1 MAELG
6 VIQGG
11 KFSAPP
17 LKPAGSFDGGGP
29 PSDNGGME
37 ARVTRLENK
46 LDNVESRLTRIEAKL
61 DHMATK
67 AELADMK
74 ADLVKW
80 IVGTA
85 IALGTAA
92 ITVMTFVL
100 NNATPKAPAIPA
112 PAPTVIVVPTP
123 AAQPASS

>member
-1 MAELG
+1 MGSLYH
-6 VIQGG
+6 
-11 KFSAPP
+11 
-17 LKPAGSFDGGGP
+17 LPAGRISPFSFEAEARQHAESFGQFDGGGP

-37 ARVTRLENK
+37 ARIARL
-46 LDNVESRLTRIEAKL
+46 EAKL
-61 DHMATK
+61 DYLATK
-67 AELADMK
+67 EDLAKLDTKLSNMESN
-74 ADLVKW
+74 LVKW

-100 NNATPKAPAIPA
+100 NNATPKEPAPA

-123 AAQPASS
+123 AATPASS